1 MTPAH
6 TIPEIDFLPAEYR
19 EKRVRLQTQPWQLI
33 VSLVVVALVAGTAGV
48 QYHRRSQL
56 AAELAMVT
64 PQYDAA
70 LQQNLRLSELQG
82 QLAAARAD
90 AELFTYL
97 QHPWPSTRILDALLA
112 SLPNEVVLE
121 KLQIQREAK
130 GQRGWSG
137 EDRDKA
143 SQDKLK
149 KMAPAARDLKQL
161 RQQCDTQPITV
172 VLSGFTQDTAALY
185 RYLGQLAK
193 TPLVAKADLAS
204 IEKAPKG
211 PKSSSEQLHFS
222 VTVLLRPGYGQPGG
236 PTNQDKLAKPLST
249 AQVSTA
255 H

>member
-1 MTPAH
+1 MTPAY

-19 EKRVRLQTQPWQLI
+19 EKRARLQTQPWQLI
-33 VSLVVVALVAGTAGV
+33 VGLVVVALVAVAAAV

-56 AAELAMVT
+56 AAELAAVT

-70 LQQNLRLSELQG
+70 QQQNRRLSELQG

-90 AELFTYL
+90 AELFAYL
-97 QHPWPSTRILDALLA
+97 HHPWPSTRILDTLLA
-112 SLPNEVVLE
+112 PLPKEIVLE
-121 KLQIQREAK
+121 KLQIQRETK

-137 EDRDKA
+137 EGQDKA
-143 SQDKLK
+143 TQDKLK

-161 RQQCDTQPITV
+161 QQQCDKQPIAV
-172 VLSGFTQDTAALY
+172 VLSGFTQDTAVLY

-204 IEKAPKG
+204 IEKTPKG
-211 PKSSSEQLHFS
+211 PKDSGEQLHFNL
-222 VTVLLRPGYGQPGG
+222 TVVMRPGYGQPGG
-236 PTNQDKLAKPLST
+236 PTHQDKPAETPSA
-249 AQVSTA
+249 AQVSTT